1 MSDKLYTLEEI
12 REKVRLNSRNRQFR
26 SKTDDHQHEE
36 GEDQFCSDLLDLPC
50 ISECL

>member
-26 SKTDDHQHEE
+26 SKTDYHQHEE
-36 GEDQFCSDLLDLPC
+36 GEDQFRSDLLDLPC